1 MNTQIQ
7 HNSKSLFTSLNLG
20 YDIEQEEIMISNSIL
35 YKENPKIKSQINTG
49 FDRQET
55 TEQIPIIL
63 QINQDNPVQLSKD
76 SILDSANSG
85 FGQYNQIHIEYIKP
99 ELEIPE
105 IQEIIPPKIIIQQ
118 EKPKDV
124 KDSILDNV
132 DSGYGLKNEI
142 VVECAKPTYKT
153 HIFKENFL
161 GEFKT
166 KIEKQKARD
175 NLNVYSKG
183 EVDEIVKSFS
193 SNVITHEQ
201 LDEKLANLDFTSSK
215 LKSHASYEIP
225 NNLFK

>member
-20 YDIEQEEIMISNSIL
+20 YDLEQDELTISNSII
-35 YKENPKIKSQINTG
+35 YEENPKIESKLNTG
-49 FDRQET
+49 FDKQET
-55 TEQIPIIL
+55 AEQIPIIL
-63 QINQDNPVQLSKD
+63 QISQDNPSKLSKN

-85 FGQYNQIHIEYIKP
+85 FGKYNAIKIEYVKP
-99 ELEIPE
+99 EIQIPE
-105 IQEIIPPKIIIQQ
+105 ISTDIPPKIIIEQ
-118 EKPKDV
+118 EKHKDA

-132 DSGYGLKNEI
+132 DSGYGAKNEI

-166 KIEKQKARD
+166 KIEKQKVRD
-175 NLNVYSKG
+175 NLDVYSKS
-183 EVDEIVKSFS
+183 EVNEIAKSFS
-193 SNVITHEQ
+193 SNIVTHEQ
-201 LDEKLANLDFTSSK
+201 LDQKLANLDFTSSI